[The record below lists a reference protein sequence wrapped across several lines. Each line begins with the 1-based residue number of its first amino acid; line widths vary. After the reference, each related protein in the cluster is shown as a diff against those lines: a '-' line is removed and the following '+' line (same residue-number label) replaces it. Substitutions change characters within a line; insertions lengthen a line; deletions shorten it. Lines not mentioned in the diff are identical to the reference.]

1 MKKLG
6 FGLMRLPYTDPSN
19 RAAVD
24 REAVKRMVDTFL
36 DHGFGYFDTAYPYQA
51 GASEGIFGELVAAR
65 HPRTAYEL
73 TTKLPIFL
81 AERPE
86 DYDRYF
92 AEQLQRCRVDY
103 FDNYLLHGLGEASYG
118 EVERLDGFGFLARKK
133 AEGRVRR
140 IGFSYHGGAA
150 LLEQI
155 LTQHPETEL
164 VQLQINYVDWEDRGI
179 QARRCY
185 EVCARRKIPVAVME
199 PLKGGALAR
208 PPREAARLL
217 KNCRPQDSLAC
228 WGLRFAASLEQVE
241 VVLSG
246 MGSQEQLEDNL
257 HTMETLQPLSPEE
270 RRTLQ
275 RVVGIVRASMAIP
288 CTGCSY
294 CTDGCPKGIQIP
306 AYFALYNNQKQFGT
320 TPGVLA
326 AYENLC
332 ANSGIPEACIACGHC
347 ETRCPQRL
355 PIIENLRLT
364 AEVFRT

>member
-155 LTQHPETEL
+155 LTQHPE
-164 VQLQINYVDWEDRGI
+164 DPG
-179 QARRCY
+179 A
-185 EVCARRKIPVAVME
+185 
-199 PLKGGALAR
+199 PLL
-208 PPREAARLL
+208 
-217 KNCRPQDSLAC
+217 
-228 WGLRFAASLEQVE
+228 
-241 VVLSG
+241 
-246 MGSQEQLEDNL
+246 
-257 HTMETLQPLSPEE
+257 
-270 RRTLQ
+270 
-275 RVVGIVRASMAIP
+275 
-288 CTGCSY
+288 
-294 CTDGCPKGIQIP
+294 
-306 AYFALYNNQKQFGT
+306 
-320 TPGVLA
+320 
-326 AYENLC
+326 
-332 ANSGIPEACIACGHC
+332 
-347 ETRCPQRL
+347 
-355 PIIENLRLT
+355 
-364 AEVFRT
+364 